1 MAQISQQEL
10 DEIYAFALDIGKR
23 AGKLLLDGVD
33 KRIGGVDGSGELAF
47 TEKDNAVDIVTKT
60 DEGLLYNPFFTA
72 VVLRRS
78 ISFLS
83 YTEVEEVSLICPLSL
98 KIYPCSW
105 CNSPTHKPLMHANHH
120 SYLTISNT
128 TWASKQLLTQ
138 IVIDVEGFIRSA
150 IQERYPSH
158 KFVQWTC
165 SSQQIYIYIF

>member
-1 MAQISQQEL
+1 LACGFSTSLFPEQIPGSYVQKGEDPIMAQISQQEL

-60 DEGLLYNPFFTA
+60 DEGLLYNPFFTP

-83 YTEVEEVSLICPLSL
+83 
-98 KIYPCSW
+98 
-105 CNSPTHKPLMHANHH
+105 
-120 SYLTISNT
+120 
-128 TWASKQLLTQ
+128 
-138 IVIDVEGFIRSA
+138 
-150 IQERYPSH
+150 
-158 KFVQWTC
+158 
-165 SSQQIYIYIF
+165 